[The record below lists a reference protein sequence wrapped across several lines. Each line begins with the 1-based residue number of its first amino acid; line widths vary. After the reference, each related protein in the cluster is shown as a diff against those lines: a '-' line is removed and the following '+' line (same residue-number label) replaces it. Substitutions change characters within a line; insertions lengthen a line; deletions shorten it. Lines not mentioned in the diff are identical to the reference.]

1 MRTPSC
7 PLHQDLGPFLQIL
20 PSSFLSA
27 FGIAYCLR
35 LDPPAPNSTLD
46 GAGGTSSGPQGRL
59 GIIQTPAIDEKRKLD
74 QGAKCSSHLI
84 HASLGV
90 LGPLL
95 SGALPASLSDVLR
108 RWHLGCL
115 STDREAP
122 QHQTGIWGEDSQLG
136 EELAEASKSPDL
148 ERCRPIIQ
156 QGIQARK
163 CPNTRTRDHFSLR
176 IRNKAEGQ
184 LHQ

>member
-1 MRTPSC
+1 MV
-7 PLHQDLGPFLQIL
+7 LVE
-20 PSSFLSA
+20 
-27 FGIAYCLR
+27 
-35 LDPPAPNSTLD
+35 PAL
-46 GAGGTSSGPQGRL
+46 ALQGRL

-108 RWHLGCL
+108 SPDRWHLGCL

>member
-1 MRTPSC
+1 MV
-7 PLHQDLGPFLQIL
+7 LVE
-20 PSSFLSA
+20 
-27 FGIAYCLR
+27 
-35 LDPPAPNSTLD
+35 PAL
-46 GAGGTSSGPQGRL
+46 ALQGRL

-148 ERCRPIIQ
+148 ERCRQLFSKEFRQESVQIPE
-156 QGIQARK
+156 QGTISAFVSE
-163 CPNTRTRDHFSLR
+163 TRQKANYISEAKIRTSLEA
-176 IRNKAEGQ
+176 K
-184 LHQ
+184 LT